1 MSLLVLHNITK
12 EYRNQNV
19 LNGVSLRVE
28 RGERVALIGPNG
40 AGKTTLLR
48 IIGGFETCDS
58 GSISTARGT
67 KVGYLSQNLK
77 DMDPEGRIFRETALY
92 HEEISRLEQKIRRL
106 EAEMSSPERM
116 NNPDAYQQIVREYD
130 KTLQRYESMDGYT
143 IESKIKAMLLG
154 LGLKEETLT
163 LPVEQLSGGE
173 KMRAVFAR
181 ILLDEPDLLILD
193 EPTNHLDISA
203 TEWLESF
210 LKKFSGGVLIV
221 SHDRYFLDQVATR
234 VAELVN
240 GTVTERSGN
249 YTTFAEQKARMTEFA
264 KKEEFRLRQEIRRE
278 ASIAEKLKGDRKI
291 SAWKSRLKSVERLKK
306 ELSVNVKEMRQ
317 QNHLYHKSGPAIRFD
332 NARHLS
338 AQIAEAA
345 NFSKSFGDHILF
357 RNVSFKILGGEKVG
371 IIGPNGCGKTT
382 LINILLGND
391 SEYGGYARLGEWVRY
406 GYLGQE
412 IDFADESL
420 TVLEELLNAKEMPL
434 EDARNYLAGFQF
446 YGDEI
451 DKRIEVLSG
460 GERVRLYMGCLML
473 EQPDCLIMDEPTNHL
488 DMAARDALEAALL
501 KFKGTVIAISHD
513 RYFLTRC
520 VNRIFEFSNR
530 TMELYEGNY
539 EDYRRVKST
548 ALETQQEIKKQE
560 ASRKTRET
568 VKKEAEPPK
577 PDVREIE
584 KTVADLERRK
594 RELEE
599 SFGAETPPEAYVE
612 YDRILR
618 EIEQHY
624 QVYIRN
630 SQ

>member
-1 MSLLVLHNITK
+1 MSLLVLNNITK
-12 EYRNQNV
+12 EYRNQSV

-48 IIGGFETCDS
+48 IIAGLEACDS
-58 GSISTARGT
+58 GEMTTARGT
-67 KVGYLSQNLK
+67 KVGYLSQNLR
-77 DMDPEGRIFRETALY
+77 DMDPDGRISRETALY
-92 HEEISRLEQKIRRL
+92 HEEISRLEQKIRGL
-106 EAEMSSPERM
+106 EAEMARPDRMDNPEE
-116 NNPDAYQQIVREYD
+116 YQRIVQEYD
-130 KTLQRYESMDGYT
+130 KTLQRFESMDGYT

-173 KMRAVFAR
+173 KMRTVFAR
-181 ILLDEPDLLILD
+181 ILLEEPDLLILD
-193 EPTNHLDISA
+193 EPTNHLDITA

-240 GTVTERSGN
+240 GTLTERSGN
-249 YTTFAEQKARMTEFA
+249 YSTFAEQKARMTEFA

-278 ASIAEKLKGDRKI
+278 ASIAERLKGDQKI
-291 SAWKSRLKSVERLKK
+291 SAWKSRLKTVERLKK
-306 ELSVNVKEMRQ
+306 ELSVNVKEMRR
-317 QNHLYHKSGPAIRFD
+317 QNHLYHKSGPTIRFD

-338 AQIAEAA
+338 AQIAEAI
-345 NFSKSFGDHILF
+345 NFSKSFGDHALF
-357 RNVSFKILGGEKVG
+357 RNVSFKVLGGDKVG

-382 LINILLGND
+382 LINILLGKD
-391 SEYGGYARLGEWVRY
+391 SDYQGHARLGEWVRY

-412 IDFADESL
+412 IGFADESL
-420 TVLEELLNAKEMPL
+420 TVLEELLSTKEMPV
-434 EDARNYLAGFQF
+434 EVARNYLAGFQF

-460 GERVRLYMGCLML
+460 GERVRLFMGCLML

-513 RYFLTRC
+513 RYFLSRC
-520 VNRIFEFSNR
+520 VNRIFEFTNQ

-539 EDYRRVKST
+539 EDYRRLKNA
-548 ALETQQEIKKQE
+548 ALETQQQLKKQG
-560 ASRKTRET
+560 APLKAKVA
-568 VKKEAEPPK
+568 VKKKPEPPK
-577 PDVREIE
+577 PDLKEIE
-584 KTVADLERRK
+584 RTVTELERK
-594 RELEE
+594 KLELEK
-599 SFGAETPPEAYVE
+599 SFDAGTPAETYVE
-612 YDRILR
+612 YDRIIR
-618 EIEQHY
+618 ELEQHY
-624 QVYIRN
+624 QVYIQY